1 MGLDLEYCEMRL
13 GTSKKGPEETGP
25 VETGPVSPSHR
36 SWETFT
42 PTLGIDD
49 PGSIQR
55 LGSYKQ
61 EQTIH
66 VVELPVIIY
75 HALMMQRGQSEEV
88 TMYLA

>member
-1 MGLDLEYCEMRL
+1 MGLNLEYCEMRL

-25 VETGPVSPSHR
+25 VSPSHC

-75 HALMMQRGQSEEV
+75 HALVMQRGQSEEI